1 VTVCAGISG
10 TVNDLLSSHAGQDTK
25 KEFKKSVFRFL
36 MELLINSWSFFSDAA
51 LYKQEAF
58 SKNVTVSPP

>member
-10 TVNDLLSSHAGQDTK
+10 TVNDLLSSHAGQGTK
-25 KEFKKSVFRFL
+25 SNRKVSVQVSNGAADKL
-36 MELLINSWSFFSDAA
+36 VAFFSDAA

-58 SKNVTVSPP
+58 SKNITVSPP